1 MVYDN
6 CSSPDDRRARCEKY
20 RLSRFYR
27 VHLISKEMDRM
38 TNKKFKLAAM
48 SLALTACVAASPLSA
63 GAEAPEAAA
72 DVQPSAAADTATE
85 DKPSPETVAAEE
97 PAAEAAADPVE
108 ETPAQSTEEPPAQ
121 EPEAAPAGDAAVL
134 PALPGARPVV
144 VDMPAA
150 EAPADA
156 AGEPAEAAEDPKDA
170 ADSAEETAED
180 ADAAED
186 AETPEPPEIAIARP
200 DAAQPAVQPGIAA
213 PAIQPGGISVMLPG
227 ETRQVALNTQASN
240 EDGTV
245 MGDFETVVKNAKAGQ
260 EIILQEDYTGSLTI
274 FDWIRLNLNK
284 KTVTGTITVDL
295 SGKKADGSR
304 GTVEIVNGTITGGT
318 ESGVKITG
326 AEGSE
331 ILLKDL
337 TITGNRNDTSGYG
350 GGGVCA
356 DSGDLTIDHCR
367 ITDNTAANGSGGGV
381 SMGGKH
387 GGTVENASLTIKDSV
402 ISGNTSTAQ
411 GGGVYAAVTDGS
423 VSITGST
430 LSGNSAT
437 AQGGGIS
444 VSASGSTDVTLSG
457 NTILENTAGQDG
469 GGIYLSRPE
478 QSETAPDTTICGNT
492 IQKNSGKNGGGI
504 KLDNTSATLENN
516 TILENTA
523 QNAGG
528 GLRAD
533 TRSAAVT
540 CTLRNNTIAN
550 NTAVT
555 GGGISSGSSSL
566 IYKNEYTG
574 YTCTIV
580 MESGSVTG
588 NTARTTLGTYGGG
601 GVHLT
606 GNGSRFV
613 MKGGTIAGNNA
624 NCGGGIYSEN
634 YEGISILGGAIQGNR
649 AAKHGGGIYIRNS
662 MPNRTIAGS
671 VTNTVEQEVL
681 DIGSTVVISGNTA
694 GQLGGGI
701 YADNG
706 VTVRL
711 AGYLLNNHAGTAGAD
726 LYLTAGSTEDKNR
739 NVLVLRRVSK
749 DDDWTLV
756 DCGHTID
763 GWYIDGDEDGNN
775 RWNADATVDA
785 DGNEIP
791 KFIMNLDTLLDG
803 SDYTILQDENG
814 DYVITVGGKALALK
828 AAHAVIPPEPTP
840 DPEPTPGPNPTPD
853 PEPTPITPETPESP
867 EVPEAPGETPVTPIS
882 TPTQTVAPSGTHLPQ
897 TGTSLFAALAMALS
911 GIALTAAGA
920 WASLTGRRCR
930 H

>member
-1 MVYDN
+1 
-6 CSSPDDRRARCEKY
+6 
-20 RLSRFYR
+20 
-27 VHLISKEMDRM
+27 
-38 TNKKFKLAAM
+38 M

-97 PAAEAAADPVE
+97 PAAEAAVDPVE

-121 EPEAAPAGDAAVL
+121 ETEAAPAGDAAVL

-350 GGGVCA
+350 GGGV
-356 DSGDLTIDHCR
+356 
-367 ITDNTAANGSGGGV
+367 
-381 SMGGKH
+381 
-387 GGTVENASLTIKDSV
+387 
-402 ISGNTSTAQ
+402 
-411 GGGVYAAVTDGS
+411 
-423 VSITGST
+423 
-430 LSGNSAT
+430 
-437 AQGGGIS
+437 
-444 VSASGSTDVTLSG
+444 
-457 NTILENTAGQDG
+457 
-469 GGIYLSRPE
+469 
-478 QSETAPDTTICGNT
+478 
-492 IQKNSGKNGGGI
+492 
-504 KLDNTSATLENN
+504 
-516 TILENTA
+516 
-523 QNAGG
+523 
-528 GLRAD
+528 
-533 TRSAAVT
+533 
-540 CTLRNNTIAN
+540 
-550 NTAVT
+550 
-555 GGGISSGSSSL
+555 
-566 IYKNEYTG
+566 
-574 YTCTIV
+574 
-580 MESGSVTG
+580 
-588 NTARTTLGTYGGG
+588 
-601 GVHLT
+601 HLT

-726 LYLTAGSTEDKNR
+726 LYLTAGSAEDKNR
-739 NVLVLRRVSK
+739 NVLILRRVSK

-867 EVPEAPGETPVTPIS
+867 EVPVAPGETPVTPIS

-920 WASLTGRRCR
+920 WASLTGKYAR

>member
-1 MVYDN
+1 MVCNN

-85 DKPSPETVAAEE
+85 DKPSPETVAVEE

-121 EPEAAPAGDAAVL
+121 ETEAAPAGDAAVL

-304 GTVEIVNGTITGGT
+304 GTVEIVNGTITG
-318 ESGVKITG
+318 
-326 AEGSE
+326 
-331 ILLKDL
+331 
-337 TITGNRNDTSGYG
+337 NRNDTSGYG

-402 ISGNTSTAQ
+402 ISGNASTAQ

-444 VSASGSTDVTLSG
+444 VSTSGSTDVTLSG

-492 IQKNSGKNGGGI
+492 IQKNSGKN
-504 KLDNTSATLENN
+504 
-516 TILENTA
+516 
-523 QNAGG
+523 
-528 GLRAD
+528 
-533 TRSAAVT
+533 
-540 CTLRNNTIAN
+540 
-550 NTAVT
+550 
-555 GGGISSGSSSL
+555 
-566 IYKNEYTG
+566 
-574 YTCTIV
+574 
-580 MESGSVTG
+580 
-588 NTARTTLGTYGGG
+588 
-601 GVHLT
+601 
-606 GNGSRFV
+606 
-613 MKGGTIAGNNA
+613 
-624 NCGGGIYSEN
+624 
-634 YEGISILGGAIQGNR
+634 
-649 AAKHGGGIYIRNS
+649 
-662 MPNRTIAGS
+662 
-671 VTNTVEQEVL
+671 
-681 DIGSTVVISGNTA
+681 
-694 GQLGGGI
+694 GGGI

-867 EVPEAPGETPVTPIS
+867 EVPEVPGETPVTPIS

>member
-1 MVYDN
+1 
-6 CSSPDDRRARCEKY
+6 
-20 RLSRFYR
+20 
-27 VHLISKEMDRM
+27 M

-121 EPEAAPAGDAAVL
+121 ETEAAPAGDAAVL

-350 GGGVCA
+350 GGGV
-356 DSGDLTIDHCR
+356 
-367 ITDNTAANGSGGGV
+367 
-381 SMGGKH
+381 
-387 GGTVENASLTIKDSV
+387 
-402 ISGNTSTAQ
+402 
-411 GGGVYAAVTDGS
+411 
-423 VSITGST
+423 
-430 LSGNSAT
+430 
-437 AQGGGIS
+437 
-444 VSASGSTDVTLSG
+444 
-457 NTILENTAGQDG
+457 
-469 GGIYLSRPE
+469 
-478 QSETAPDTTICGNT
+478 
-492 IQKNSGKNGGGI
+492 
-504 KLDNTSATLENN
+504 
-516 TILENTA
+516 
-523 QNAGG
+523 
-528 GLRAD
+528 
-533 TRSAAVT
+533 
-540 CTLRNNTIAN
+540 
-550 NTAVT
+550 
-555 GGGISSGSSSL
+555 
-566 IYKNEYTG
+566 
-574 YTCTIV
+574 
-580 MESGSVTG
+580 
-588 NTARTTLGTYGGG
+588 
-601 GVHLT
+601 HLT

-649 AAKHGGGIYIRNS
+649 AAKHGGGIYIHNS

-726 LYLTAGSTEDKNR
+726 LYLTAGSSEDKNR
-739 NVLVLRRVSK
+739 NVLILRRVSK

-814 DYVITVGGKALALK
+814 DYVITVSGKALALK

-840 DPEPTPGPNPTPD
+840 DPEPTPGPNSTPD

-867 EVPEAPGETPVTPIS
+867 EVPVAPGETPVTPIS

-920 WASLTGRRCR
+920 WASLTGKYAR

>member
-1 MVYDN
+1 
-6 CSSPDDRRARCEKY
+6 
-20 RLSRFYR
+20 
-27 VHLISKEMDRM
+27 M

-304 GTVEIVNGTITGGT
+304 GTVEIVNGTIAGGT

-492 IQKNSGKNGGGI
+492 IQKNSGKN
-504 KLDNTSATLENN
+504 
-516 TILENTA
+516 
-523 QNAGG
+523 
-528 GLRAD
+528 
-533 TRSAAVT
+533 
-540 CTLRNNTIAN
+540 
-550 NTAVT
+550 
-555 GGGISSGSSSL
+555 
-566 IYKNEYTG
+566 
-574 YTCTIV
+574 
-580 MESGSVTG
+580 
-588 NTARTTLGTYGGG
+588 
-601 GVHLT
+601 
-606 GNGSRFV
+606 
-613 MKGGTIAGNNA
+613 
-624 NCGGGIYSEN
+624 
-634 YEGISILGGAIQGNR
+634 
-649 AAKHGGGIYIRNS
+649 
-662 MPNRTIAGS
+662 
-671 VTNTVEQEVL
+671 
-681 DIGSTVVISGNTA
+681 
-694 GQLGGGI
+694 GGGI

>member
-304 GTVEIVNGTITGGT
+304 GAVEIVNG
-318 ESGVKITG
+318 
-326 AEGSE
+326 
-331 ILLKDL
+331 

-411 GGGVYAAVTDGS
+411 GGGVYAAVTTARS
-423 VSITGST
+423 PSPAAPFR
-430 LSGNSAT
+430 AT
-437 AQGGGIS
+437 PFWRIRP
-444 VSASGSTDVTLSG
+444 DR
-457 NTILENTAGQDG
+457 TAAAF
-469 GGIYLSRPE
+469 IFPALNRARP
-478 QSETAPDTTICGNT
+478 PRIPP
-492 IQKNSGKNGGGI
+492 
-504 KLDNTSATLENN
+504 
-516 TILENTA
+516 
-523 QNAGG
+523 
-528 GLRAD
+528 
-533 TRSAAVT
+533 SAA
-540 CTLRNNTIAN
+540 IP
-550 NTAVT
+550 
-555 GGGISSGSSSL
+555 
-566 IYKNEYTG
+566 
-574 YTCTIV
+574 
-580 MESGSVTG
+580 
-588 NTARTTLGTYGGG
+588 
-601 GVHLT
+601 
-606 GNGSRFV
+606 SR
-613 MKGGTIAGNNA
+613 KT
-624 NCGGGIYSEN
+624 
-634 YEGISILGGAIQGNR
+634 
-649 AAKHGGGIYIRNS
+649 AAKMAAAS
-662 MPNRTIAGS
+662 SWTTPAPPWKTTPS
-671 VTNTVEQEVL
+671 
-681 DIGSTVVISGNTA
+681 
-694 GQLGGGI
+694 
-701 YADNG
+701 
-706 VTVRL
+706 
-711 AGYLLNNHAGTAGAD
+711 
-726 LYLTAGSTEDKNR
+726 
-739 NVLVLRRVSK
+739 SK
-749 DDDWTLV
+749 TPP
-756 DCGHTID
+756 
-763 GWYIDGDEDGNN
+763 
-775 RWNADATVDA
+775 R
-785 DGNEIP
+785 
-791 KFIMNLDTLLDG
+791 M
-803 SDYTILQDENG
+803 Q
-814 DYVITVGGKALALK
+814 
-828 AAHAVIPPEPTP
+828 AAAFVQTP
-840 DPEPTPGPNPTPD
+840 
-853 PEPTPITPETPESP
+853 
-867 EVPEAPGETPVTPIS
+867 
-882 TPTQTVAPSGTHLPQ
+882 
-897 TGTSLFAALAMALS
+897 AALLSPARCGTTPSPTTRLSPAAASALVP
-911 GIALTAAGA
+911 AA
-920 WASLTGRRCR
+920 
-930 H
+930 

>member
-1 MVYDN
+1 MVCNN

-260 EIILQEDYTGSLTI
+260 EIVLQEDYTGSLTT

-304 GTVEIVNGTITGGT
+304 GAVEIVNGTITGGT

-469 GGIYLSRPE
+469 
-478 QSETAPDTTICGNT
+478 
-492 IQKNSGKNGGGI
+492 
-504 KLDNTSATLENN
+504 
-516 TILENTA
+516 
-523 QNAGG
+523 
-528 GLRAD
+528 
-533 TRSAAVT
+533 
-540 CTLRNNTIAN
+540 
-550 NTAVT
+550 
-555 GGGISSGSSSL
+555 
-566 IYKNEYTG
+566 
-574 YTCTIV
+574 
-580 MESGSVTG
+580 
-588 NTARTTLGTYGGG
+588 
-601 GVHLT
+601 
-606 GNGSRFV
+606 NGSRFV

-634 YEGISILGGAIQGNR
+634 YEGISILGGTIQGNR

>member
-1 MVYDN
+1 MVCNN

-121 EPEAAPAGDAAVL
+121 EPEAAPAEDAAVL

-387 GGTVENASLTIKDSV
+387 GG
-402 ISGNTSTAQ
+402 
-411 GGGVYAAVTDGS
+411 
-423 VSITGST
+423 
-430 LSGNSAT
+430 
-437 AQGGGIS
+437 
-444 VSASGSTDVTLSG
+444 
-457 NTILENTAGQDG
+457 
-469 GGIYLSRPE
+469 
-478 QSETAPDTTICGNT
+478 
-492 IQKNSGKNGGGI
+492 
-504 KLDNTSATLENN
+504 
-516 TILENTA
+516 
-523 QNAGG
+523 
-528 GLRAD
+528 
-533 TRSAAVT
+533 
-540 CTLRNNTIAN
+540 
-550 NTAVT
+550 
-555 GGGISSGSSSL
+555 
-566 IYKNEYTG
+566 
-574 YTCTIV
+574 
-580 MESGSVTG
+580 
-588 NTARTTLGTYGGG
+588 
-601 GVHLT
+601 
-606 GNGSRFV
+606 
-613 MKGGTIAGNNA
+613 
-624 NCGGGIYSEN
+624 
-634 YEGISILGGAIQGNR
+634 
-649 AAKHGGGIYIRNS
+649 GIYIRNS

-739 NVLVLRRVSK
+739 NVLILRRVSK

-920 WASLTGRRCR
+920 WASLTGKYAR

>member
-1 MVYDN
+1 
-6 CSSPDDRRARCEKY
+6 
-20 RLSRFYR
+20 
-27 VHLISKEMDRM
+27 
-38 TNKKFKLAAM
+38 M

-170 ADSAEETAED
+170 ADSAEEPAED

-469 GGIYLSRPE
+469 GGIY
-478 QSETAPDTTICGNT
+478 
-492 IQKNSGKNGGGI
+492 
-504 KLDNTSATLENN
+504 
-516 TILENTA
+516 
-523 QNAGG
+523 
-528 GLRAD
+528 
-533 TRSAAVT
+533 
-540 CTLRNNTIAN
+540 
-550 NTAVT
+550 
-555 GGGISSGSSSL
+555 
-566 IYKNEYTG
+566 
-574 YTCTIV
+574 
-580 MESGSVTG
+580 
-588 NTARTTLGTYGGG
+588 
-601 GVHLT
+601 
-606 GNGSRFV
+606 
-613 MKGGTIAGNNA
+613 
-624 NCGGGIYSEN
+624 
-634 YEGISILGGAIQGNR
+634 
-649 AAKHGGGIYIRNS
+649 IRNS

-726 LYLTAGSTEDKNR
+726 LYLTAGSAEDKNR
-739 NVLVLRRVSK
+739 NVLILRRVSK

-840 DPEPTPGPNPTPD
+840 DPEPTPGPNSTPD
-853 PEPTPITPETPESP
+853 PEPTPITPKTPESP
-867 EVPEAPGETPVTPIS
+867 EVPVAPGETPVTPIS

-920 WASLTGRRCR
+920 WASLTGKYAR

>member
-1 MVYDN
+1 M
-6 CSSPDDRRARCEKY
+6 
-20 RLSRFYR
+20 
-27 VHLISKEMDRM
+27 
-38 TNKKFKLAAM
+38 
-48 SLALTACVAASPLSA
+48 
-63 GAEAPEAAA
+63 
-72 DVQPSAAADTATE
+72 
-85 DKPSPETVAAEE
+85 
-97 PAAEAAADPVE
+97 E

-156 AGEPAEAAEDPKDA
+156 AGEPAKAAEDPKDA

-337 TITGNRNDTSGYG
+337 AITGNRNDTSGYG

-504 KLDNTSATLENN
+504 
-516 TILENTA
+516 
-523 QNAGG
+523 
-528 GLRAD
+528 
-533 TRSAAVT
+533 
-540 CTLRNNTIAN
+540 
-550 NTAVT
+550 
-555 GGGISSGSSSL
+555 
-566 IYKNEYTG
+566 
-574 YTCTIV
+574 
-580 MESGSVTG
+580 
-588 NTARTTLGTYGGG
+588 
-601 GVHLT
+601 
-606 GNGSRFV
+606 
-613 MKGGTIAGNNA
+613 
-624 NCGGGIYSEN
+624 
-634 YEGISILGGAIQGNR
+634 
-649 AAKHGGGIYIRNS
+649 YIRNS

-726 LYLTAGSTEDKNR
+726 LYLTAGSAEDKNR
-739 NVLVLRRVSK
+739 NVLILRRVSK

-867 EVPEAPGETPVTPIS
+867 EVPEAPGETPVTSIS

>member
-1 MVYDN
+1 
-6 CSSPDDRRARCEKY
+6 
-20 RLSRFYR
+20 
-27 VHLISKEMDRM
+27 
-38 TNKKFKLAAM
+38 M

-121 EPEAAPAGDAAVL
+121 ETEAAPAGDAAVL

-350 GGGVCA
+350 GGGV
-356 DSGDLTIDHCR
+356 
-367 ITDNTAANGSGGGV
+367 
-381 SMGGKH
+381 
-387 GGTVENASLTIKDSV
+387 
-402 ISGNTSTAQ
+402 
-411 GGGVYAAVTDGS
+411 
-423 VSITGST
+423 
-430 LSGNSAT
+430 
-437 AQGGGIS
+437 
-444 VSASGSTDVTLSG
+444 
-457 NTILENTAGQDG
+457 
-469 GGIYLSRPE
+469 
-478 QSETAPDTTICGNT
+478 
-492 IQKNSGKNGGGI
+492 
-504 KLDNTSATLENN
+504 
-516 TILENTA
+516 
-523 QNAGG
+523 
-528 GLRAD
+528 
-533 TRSAAVT
+533 
-540 CTLRNNTIAN
+540 
-550 NTAVT
+550 
-555 GGGISSGSSSL
+555 
-566 IYKNEYTG
+566 
-574 YTCTIV
+574 
-580 MESGSVTG
+580 
-588 NTARTTLGTYGGG
+588 
-601 GVHLT
+601 HLT

-726 LYLTAGSTEDKNR
+726 LYLTAGSAEDKNR
-739 NVLVLRRVSK
+739 NVLILRRVSK

-867 EVPEAPGETPVTPIS
+867 EVPVAPGETPVTPIS

-920 WASLTGRRCR
+920 WASLTGKYAR

>member
-1 MVYDN
+1 M
-6 CSSPDDRRARCEKY
+6 
-20 RLSRFYR
+20 
-27 VHLISKEMDRM
+27 HLISKEMDRM

-227 ETRQVALNTQASN
+227 ETRQVALNAQASN

-504 KLDNTSATLENN
+504 
-516 TILENTA
+516 
-523 QNAGG
+523 
-528 GLRAD
+528 
-533 TRSAAVT
+533 
-540 CTLRNNTIAN
+540 
-550 NTAVT
+550 
-555 GGGISSGSSSL
+555 
-566 IYKNEYTG
+566 
-574 YTCTIV
+574 
-580 MESGSVTG
+580 
-588 NTARTTLGTYGGG
+588 
-601 GVHLT
+601 
-606 GNGSRFV
+606 
-613 MKGGTIAGNNA
+613 
-624 NCGGGIYSEN
+624 
-634 YEGISILGGAIQGNR
+634 
-649 AAKHGGGIYIRNS
+649 
-662 MPNRTIAGS
+662 
-671 VTNTVEQEVL
+671 
-681 DIGSTVVISGNTA
+681 
-694 GQLGGGI
+694 

-726 LYLTAGSTEDKNR
+726 LYLTAGSAEDKNR
-739 NVLVLRRVSK
+739 NVLILRRVSK

>member
-1 MVYDN
+1 
-6 CSSPDDRRARCEKY
+6 
-20 RLSRFYR
+20 
-27 VHLISKEMDRM
+27 M

-121 EPEAAPAGDAAVL
+121 ETEAAPAGDAAVL

-156 AGEPAEAAEDPKDA
+156 AGEPAEAAEDSKDA

-186 AETPEPPEIAIARP
+186 AETPEPPEIAIARL

-304 GTVEIVNGTITGGT
+304 GAVEIVNGTITGGT

-337 TITGNRNDTSGYG
+337 TITGNRNDTSGY
-350 GGGVCA
+350 
-356 DSGDLTIDHCR
+356 
-367 ITDNTAANGSGGGV
+367 GGGV

-437 AQGGGIS
+437 AQDGGIS

-504 KLDNTSATLENN
+504 
-516 TILENTA
+516 
-523 QNAGG
+523 
-528 GLRAD
+528 
-533 TRSAAVT
+533 
-540 CTLRNNTIAN
+540 
-550 NTAVT
+550 
-555 GGGISSGSSSL
+555 
-566 IYKNEYTG
+566 
-574 YTCTIV
+574 
-580 MESGSVTG
+580 
-588 NTARTTLGTYGGG
+588 
-601 GVHLT
+601 
-606 GNGSRFV
+606 
-613 MKGGTIAGNNA
+613 
-624 NCGGGIYSEN
+624 
-634 YEGISILGGAIQGNR
+634 
-649 AAKHGGGIYIRNS
+649 
-662 MPNRTIAGS
+662 
-671 VTNTVEQEVL
+671 
-681 DIGSTVVISGNTA
+681 
-694 GQLGGGI
+694 

-726 LYLTAGSTEDKNR
+726 LYLTAGSAEDKNR
-739 NVLVLRRVSK
+739 NVLILRRVSK

-920 WASLTGRRCR
+920 WASLTGKYAR

>member
-1 MVYDN
+1 MVCNN

-444 VSASGSTDVTLSG
+444 VSTSGSTDVTLSG

-492 IQKNSGKNGGGI
+492 IQKNSGKN
-504 KLDNTSATLENN
+504 
-516 TILENTA
+516 
-523 QNAGG
+523 
-528 GLRAD
+528 
-533 TRSAAVT
+533 
-540 CTLRNNTIAN
+540 
-550 NTAVT
+550 
-555 GGGISSGSSSL
+555 
-566 IYKNEYTG
+566 
-574 YTCTIV
+574 
-580 MESGSVTG
+580 
-588 NTARTTLGTYGGG
+588 
-601 GVHLT
+601 
-606 GNGSRFV
+606 
-613 MKGGTIAGNNA
+613 
-624 NCGGGIYSEN
+624 
-634 YEGISILGGAIQGNR
+634 
-649 AAKHGGGIYIRNS
+649 GGGIYIRNS

-711 AGYLLNNHAGTAGAD
+711 AGYLLNNHASTAGAD

>member
-1 MVYDN
+1 
-6 CSSPDDRRARCEKY
+6 
-20 RLSRFYR
+20 
-27 VHLISKEMDRM
+27 M

-85 DKPSPETVAAEE
+85 DKPSPETVAVEE

-121 EPEAAPAGDAAVL
+121 ETEAAPAGDAAVL

-260 EIILQEDYTGSLTI
+260 EIVLQEDYTGSLTT

-304 GTVEIVNGTITGGT
+304 GAVEIVNG
-318 ESGVKITG
+318 
-326 AEGSE
+326 
-331 ILLKDL
+331 

-387 GGTVENASLTIKDSV
+387 S
-402 ISGNTSTAQ
+402 
-411 GGGVYAAVTDGS
+411 
-423 VSITGST
+423 
-430 LSGNSAT
+430 
-437 AQGGGIS
+437 
-444 VSASGSTDVTLSG
+444 
-457 NTILENTAGQDG
+457 
-469 GGIYLSRPE
+469 
-478 QSETAPDTTICGNT
+478 
-492 IQKNSGKNGGGI
+492 
-504 KLDNTSATLENN
+504 
-516 TILENTA
+516 
-523 QNAGG
+523 
-528 GLRAD
+528 
-533 TRSAAVT
+533 
-540 CTLRNNTIAN
+540 
-550 NTAVT
+550 
-555 GGGISSGSSSL
+555 
-566 IYKNEYTG
+566 
-574 YTCTIV
+574 
-580 MESGSVTG
+580 
-588 NTARTTLGTYGGG
+588 
-601 GVHLT
+601 
-606 GNGSRFV
+606 
-613 MKGGTIAGNNA
+613 
-624 NCGGGIYSEN
+624 
-634 YEGISILGGAIQGNR
+634 
-649 AAKHGGGIYIRNS
+649 GGIYIRNS

>member
-1 MVYDN
+1 M
-6 CSSPDDRRARCEKY
+6 
-20 RLSRFYR
+20 
-27 VHLISKEMDRM
+27 
-38 TNKKFKLAAM
+38 
-48 SLALTACVAASPLSA
+48 
-63 GAEAPEAAA
+63 
-72 DVQPSAAADTATE
+72 
-85 DKPSPETVAAEE
+85 
-97 PAAEAAADPVE
+97 
-108 ETPAQSTEEPPAQ
+108 
-121 EPEAAPAGDAAVL
+121 

-170 ADSAEETAED
+170 ADSAEEAAED

-295 SGKKADGSR
+295 SGKKADGSH

-381 SMGGKH
+381 
-387 GGTVENASLTIKDSV
+387 
-402 ISGNTSTAQ
+402 
-411 GGGVYAAVTDGS
+411 
-423 VSITGST
+423 
-430 LSGNSAT
+430 
-437 AQGGGIS
+437 
-444 VSASGSTDVTLSG
+444 
-457 NTILENTAGQDG
+457 
-469 GGIYLSRPE
+469 
-478 QSETAPDTTICGNT
+478 
-492 IQKNSGKNGGGI
+492 
-504 KLDNTSATLENN
+504 
-516 TILENTA
+516 
-523 QNAGG
+523 
-528 GLRAD
+528 
-533 TRSAAVT
+533 
-540 CTLRNNTIAN
+540 
-550 NTAVT
+550 
-555 GGGISSGSSSL
+555 
-566 IYKNEYTG
+566 
-574 YTCTIV
+574 
-580 MESGSVTG
+580 
-588 NTARTTLGTYGGG
+588 
-601 GVHLT
+601 
-606 GNGSRFV
+606 
-613 MKGGTIAGNNA
+613 
-624 NCGGGIYSEN
+624 
-634 YEGISILGGAIQGNR
+634 
-649 AAKHGGGIYIRNS
+649 YIRNS

-711 AGYLLNNHAGTAGAD
+711 AGYLLNNNAGTAGAD
-726 LYLTAGSTEDKNR
+726 LYLTAGSAEDKNR
-739 NVLVLRRVSK
+739 NVLILRRVSK

-803 SDYTILQDENG
+803 SDYTVLQDENG

-840 DPEPTPGPNPTPD
+840 DPEPTPGPNSTPD

-867 EVPEAPGETPVTPIS
+867 EVPVAPGETPVTPIS

>member
-1 MVYDN
+1 MVCNN

-63 GAEAPEAAA
+63 G
-72 DVQPSAAADTATE
+72 
-85 DKPSPETVAAEE
+85 
-97 PAAEAAADPVE
+97 
-108 ETPAQSTEEPPAQ
+108 
-121 EPEAAPAGDAAVL
+121 
-134 PALPGARPVV
+134 
-144 VDMPAA
+144 A

-213 PAIQPGGISVMLPG
+213 PAIQPGSISMMLPG

-260 EIILQEDYTGSLTI
+260 EIVLQEDYTGSLTI

-304 GTVEIVNGTITGGT
+304 GAVEIVNGTITGGT

-381 SMGGKH
+381 SMGSKH

-457 NTILENTAGQDG
+457 NTILENTAGQD
-469 GGIYLSRPE
+469 
-478 QSETAPDTTICGNT
+478 
-492 IQKNSGKNGGGI
+492 
-504 KLDNTSATLENN
+504 
-516 TILENTA
+516 
-523 QNAGG
+523 
-528 GLRAD
+528 
-533 TRSAAVT
+533 
-540 CTLRNNTIAN
+540 
-550 NTAVT
+550 
-555 GGGISSGSSSL
+555 
-566 IYKNEYTG
+566 
-574 YTCTIV
+574 
-580 MESGSVTG
+580 
-588 NTARTTLGTYGGG
+588 
-601 GVHLT
+601 
-606 GNGSRFV
+606 
-613 MKGGTIAGNNA
+613 
-624 NCGGGIYSEN
+624 GGGIYSEN

-726 LYLTAGSTEDKNR
+726 LYLTAGSAEDKNR
-739 NVLVLRRVSK
+739 NVLILRRVSK

-814 DYVITVGGKALALK
+814 DYVITVSGKALALK

-853 PEPTPITPETPESP
+853 PEPTPITPKTPESP
-867 EVPEAPGETPVTPIS
+867 EVPVAPGETPVTPIS

-920 WASLTGRRCR
+920 WASLTGKYAR

>member
-1 MVYDN
+1 MVCNN

-227 ETRQVALNTQASN
+227 ETRQVALSTQASN

-504 KLDNTSATLENN
+504 
-516 TILENTA
+516 
-523 QNAGG
+523 
-528 GLRAD
+528 
-533 TRSAAVT
+533 
-540 CTLRNNTIAN
+540 
-550 NTAVT
+550 
-555 GGGISSGSSSL
+555 
-566 IYKNEYTG
+566 
-574 YTCTIV
+574 
-580 MESGSVTG
+580 
-588 NTARTTLGTYGGG
+588 
-601 GVHLT
+601 
-606 GNGSRFV
+606 
-613 MKGGTIAGNNA
+613 
-624 NCGGGIYSEN
+624 
-634 YEGISILGGAIQGNR
+634 
-649 AAKHGGGIYIRNS
+649 YIRNS

-726 LYLTAGSTEDKNR
+726 LYLTAGSAEDKNR
-739 NVLVLRRVSK
+739 NVLILRRVSK

-867 EVPEAPGETPVTPIS
+867 EVPEAPGETPVTSIS

>member
-1 MVYDN
+1 
-6 CSSPDDRRARCEKY
+6 
-20 RLSRFYR
+20 
-27 VHLISKEMDRM
+27 M

-85 DKPSPETVAAEE
+85 DKPSPETVAVEE

-121 EPEAAPAGDAAVL
+121 ETEAAPAGDAAVL

-304 GTVEIVNGTITGGT
+304 GTVEIVNGTITG
-318 ESGVKITG
+318 
-326 AEGSE
+326 
-331 ILLKDL
+331 
-337 TITGNRNDTSGYG
+337 NRNDTSGYG

-402 ISGNTSTAQ
+402 ISGNASTAQ

-444 VSASGSTDVTLSG
+444 VSTSGSTDVTLSG

-492 IQKNSGKNGGGI
+492 IQKNSGKN
-504 KLDNTSATLENN
+504 
-516 TILENTA
+516 
-523 QNAGG
+523 
-528 GLRAD
+528 
-533 TRSAAVT
+533 
-540 CTLRNNTIAN
+540 
-550 NTAVT
+550 
-555 GGGISSGSSSL
+555 
-566 IYKNEYTG
+566 
-574 YTCTIV
+574 
-580 MESGSVTG
+580 
-588 NTARTTLGTYGGG
+588 
-601 GVHLT
+601 
-606 GNGSRFV
+606 
-613 MKGGTIAGNNA
+613 
-624 NCGGGIYSEN
+624 
-634 YEGISILGGAIQGNR
+634 
-649 AAKHGGGIYIRNS
+649 
-662 MPNRTIAGS
+662 
-671 VTNTVEQEVL
+671 
-681 DIGSTVVISGNTA
+681 
-694 GQLGGGI
+694 GGGI

-867 EVPEAPGETPVTPIS
+867 EVPEAPDETPVTPIS

-920 WASLTGRRCR
+920 WASLTGKYAR

>member
-1 MVYDN
+1 
-6 CSSPDDRRARCEKY
+6 
-20 RLSRFYR
+20 
-27 VHLISKEMDRM
+27 M

-121 EPEAAPAGDAAVL
+121 EPEAAPAGDAAIL

-227 ETRQVALNTQASN
+227 ETRQVALNAQASN

-387 GGTVENASLTIKDSV
+387 GG
-402 ISGNTSTAQ
+402 
-411 GGGVYAAVTDGS
+411 
-423 VSITGST
+423 
-430 LSGNSAT
+430 
-437 AQGGGIS
+437 
-444 VSASGSTDVTLSG
+444 
-457 NTILENTAGQDG
+457 
-469 GGIYLSRPE
+469 
-478 QSETAPDTTICGNT
+478 
-492 IQKNSGKNGGGI
+492 
-504 KLDNTSATLENN
+504 
-516 TILENTA
+516 
-523 QNAGG
+523 
-528 GLRAD
+528 
-533 TRSAAVT
+533 
-540 CTLRNNTIAN
+540 
-550 NTAVT
+550 
-555 GGGISSGSSSL
+555 
-566 IYKNEYTG
+566 
-574 YTCTIV
+574 
-580 MESGSVTG
+580 
-588 NTARTTLGTYGGG
+588 
-601 GVHLT
+601 
-606 GNGSRFV
+606 
-613 MKGGTIAGNNA
+613 
-624 NCGGGIYSEN
+624 
-634 YEGISILGGAIQGNR
+634 
-649 AAKHGGGIYIRNS
+649 GIYIRNS

-726 LYLTAGSTEDKNR
+726 LYLTAGSAEDKNR
-739 NVLVLRRVSK
+739 NVLILRRVSK

>member
-1 MVYDN
+1 MVCNN

-20 RLSRFYR
+20 RLSHFYR

-304 GTVEIVNGTITGGT
+304 GAVEIVNGTITGGT

-350 GGGVCA
+350 GG
-356 DSGDLTIDHCR
+356 
-367 ITDNTAANGSGGGV
+367 V

-387 GGTVENASLTIKDSV
+387 GETVENASLTIKDSV

-411 GGGVYAAVTDGS
+411 G
-423 VSITGST
+423 
-430 LSGNSAT
+430 
-437 AQGGGIS
+437 
-444 VSASGSTDVTLSG
+444 
-457 NTILENTAGQDG
+457 G

-492 IQKNSGKNGGGI
+492 IQKNSGKN
-504 KLDNTSATLENN
+504 
-516 TILENTA
+516 
-523 QNAGG
+523 
-528 GLRAD
+528 
-533 TRSAAVT
+533 
-540 CTLRNNTIAN
+540 
-550 NTAVT
+550 
-555 GGGISSGSSSL
+555 
-566 IYKNEYTG
+566 
-574 YTCTIV
+574 
-580 MESGSVTG
+580 
-588 NTARTTLGTYGGG
+588 
-601 GVHLT
+601 
-606 GNGSRFV
+606 
-613 MKGGTIAGNNA
+613 
-624 NCGGGIYSEN
+624 
-634 YEGISILGGAIQGNR
+634 
-649 AAKHGGGIYIRNS
+649 
-662 MPNRTIAGS
+662 
-671 VTNTVEQEVL
+671 
-681 DIGSTVVISGNTA
+681 
-694 GQLGGGI
+694 GGGI

-920 WASLTGRRCR
+920 WARACPEPFHQR
-930 H
+930 HKNPSELRSRGICCF

>member
-1 MVYDN
+1 
-6 CSSPDDRRARCEKY
+6 
-20 RLSRFYR
+20 
-27 VHLISKEMDRM
+27 
-38 TNKKFKLAAM
+38 M

-63 GAEAPEAAA
+63 G
-72 DVQPSAAADTATE
+72 
-85 DKPSPETVAAEE
+85 
-97 PAAEAAADPVE
+97 
-108 ETPAQSTEEPPAQ
+108 
-121 EPEAAPAGDAAVL
+121 
-134 PALPGARPVV
+134 
-144 VDMPAA
+144 A

-444 VSASGSTDVTLSG
+444 VSTSGSTDVTLSG
-457 NTILENTAGQDG
+457 NTILENTAGQ
-469 GGIYLSRPE
+469 
-478 QSETAPDTTICGNT
+478 
-492 IQKNSGKNGGGI
+492 
-504 KLDNTSATLENN
+504 
-516 TILENTA
+516 
-523 QNAGG
+523 
-528 GLRAD
+528 
-533 TRSAAVT
+533 
-540 CTLRNNTIAN
+540 
-550 NTAVT
+550 
-555 GGGISSGSSSL
+555 
-566 IYKNEYTG
+566 
-574 YTCTIV
+574 
-580 MESGSVTG
+580 
-588 NTARTTLGTYGGG
+588 
-601 GVHLT
+601 
-606 GNGSRFV
+606 
-613 MKGGTIAGNNA
+613 
-624 NCGGGIYSEN
+624 
-634 YEGISILGGAIQGNR
+634 
-649 AAKHGGGIYIRNS
+649 HGGGIYIRNS

-726 LYLTAGSTEDKNR
+726 LYLTAGSAEDKNR
-739 NVLVLRRVSK
+739 NVLILRRVSK

-840 DPEPTPGPNPTPD
+840 DPEPTPGPNSTPD
-853 PEPTPITPETPESP
+853 PEPDPHHPENTREPGSARGPRRDPCDSHQHAHADRCPQRHASAPDRHQPVRCPGHGPERHRP
-867 EVPEAPGETPVTPIS
+867 
-882 TPTQTVAPSGTHLPQ
+882 HR
-897 TGTSLFAALAMALS
+897 
-911 GIALTAAGA
+911 
-920 WASLTGRRCR
+920 RRCLGQPDR
-930 H
+930 QIRPALKRTET

>member
-1 MVYDN
+1 
-6 CSSPDDRRARCEKY
+6 
-20 RLSRFYR
+20 
-27 VHLISKEMDRM
+27 
-38 TNKKFKLAAM
+38 M

-121 EPEAAPAGDAAVL
+121 ETEAAPAGDAAVL

-350 GGGVCA
+350 GGGV
-356 DSGDLTIDHCR
+356 
-367 ITDNTAANGSGGGV
+367 
-381 SMGGKH
+381 
-387 GGTVENASLTIKDSV
+387 
-402 ISGNTSTAQ
+402 
-411 GGGVYAAVTDGS
+411 
-423 VSITGST
+423 
-430 LSGNSAT
+430 
-437 AQGGGIS
+437 
-444 VSASGSTDVTLSG
+444 
-457 NTILENTAGQDG
+457 
-469 GGIYLSRPE
+469 
-478 QSETAPDTTICGNT
+478 
-492 IQKNSGKNGGGI
+492 
-504 KLDNTSATLENN
+504 
-516 TILENTA
+516 
-523 QNAGG
+523 
-528 GLRAD
+528 
-533 TRSAAVT
+533 
-540 CTLRNNTIAN
+540 
-550 NTAVT
+550 
-555 GGGISSGSSSL
+555 
-566 IYKNEYTG
+566 
-574 YTCTIV
+574 
-580 MESGSVTG
+580 
-588 NTARTTLGTYGGG
+588 
-601 GVHLT
+601 HLT

-649 AAKHGGGIYIRNS
+649 AAKHGGGIYIHNS

-726 LYLTAGSTEDKNR
+726 LYLTAGSSEDKNR
-739 NVLVLRRVSK
+739 NVLILRRVSK

-814 DYVITVGGKALALK
+814 DYVITVSGKALALK

-840 DPEPTPGPNPTPD
+840 DPEPTPGPNSTPD

-867 EVPEAPGETPVTPIS
+867 EVPVAPGETPVTPIS

-920 WASLTGRRCR
+920 WASLTGKYAR

>member
-1 MVYDN
+1 MVCNN

-260 EIILQEDYTGSLTI
+260 EIVLQEDYTGSLTT

-304 GTVEIVNGTITGGT
+304 GAVEIVNG
-318 ESGVKITG
+318 
-326 AEGSE
+326 
-331 ILLKDL
+331 
-337 TITGNRNDTSGYG
+337 TITGNRNDTSGY
-350 GGGVCA
+350 
-356 DSGDLTIDHCR
+356 
-367 ITDNTAANGSGGGV
+367 GGGV

-504 KLDNTSATLENN
+504 
-516 TILENTA
+516 
-523 QNAGG
+523 
-528 GLRAD
+528 
-533 TRSAAVT
+533 
-540 CTLRNNTIAN
+540 
-550 NTAVT
+550 
-555 GGGISSGSSSL
+555 
-566 IYKNEYTG
+566 
-574 YTCTIV
+574 
-580 MESGSVTG
+580 
-588 NTARTTLGTYGGG
+588 
-601 GVHLT
+601 
-606 GNGSRFV
+606 
-613 MKGGTIAGNNA
+613 
-624 NCGGGIYSEN
+624 
-634 YEGISILGGAIQGNR
+634 
-649 AAKHGGGIYIRNS
+649 YIRNS

-726 LYLTAGSTEDKNR
+726 LYLTAGSAEDKNR
-739 NVLVLRRVSK
+739 NVLILRRVSK

-853 PEPTPITPETPESP
+853 PEPTPITLETPESP

>member
-1 MVYDN
+1 
-6 CSSPDDRRARCEKY
+6 
-20 RLSRFYR
+20 
-27 VHLISKEMDRM
+27 M
-38 TNKKFKLAAM
+38 TTKKFKLAAM

-108 ETPAQSTEEPPAQ
+108 ETPAQSTEGPPAQ

-284 KTVTGTITVDL
+284 KTVTGTIPVDL

-304 GTVEIVNGTITGGT
+304 GAVEIVNGTITG
-318 ESGVKITG
+318 K
-326 AEGSE
+326 
-331 ILLKDL
+331 
-337 TITGNRNDTSGYG
+337 RNDTSGYG

-387 GGTVENASLTIKDSV
+387 GG
-402 ISGNTSTAQ
+402 
-411 GGGVYAAVTDGS
+411 
-423 VSITGST
+423 
-430 LSGNSAT
+430 
-437 AQGGGIS
+437 
-444 VSASGSTDVTLSG
+444 
-457 NTILENTAGQDG
+457 
-469 GGIYLSRPE
+469 
-478 QSETAPDTTICGNT
+478 
-492 IQKNSGKNGGGI
+492 
-504 KLDNTSATLENN
+504 
-516 TILENTA
+516 
-523 QNAGG
+523 
-528 GLRAD
+528 
-533 TRSAAVT
+533 
-540 CTLRNNTIAN
+540 
-550 NTAVT
+550 
-555 GGGISSGSSSL
+555 
-566 IYKNEYTG
+566 
-574 YTCTIV
+574 
-580 MESGSVTG
+580 
-588 NTARTTLGTYGGG
+588 
-601 GVHLT
+601 
-606 GNGSRFV
+606 
-613 MKGGTIAGNNA
+613 
-624 NCGGGIYSEN
+624 
-634 YEGISILGGAIQGNR
+634 
-649 AAKHGGGIYIRNS
+649 GIYIRNS

-671 VTNTVEQEVL
+671 VPNTVEQEVL

-739 NVLVLRRVSK
+739 NVLILRRVSK

-791 KFIMNLDTLLDG
+791 KFIMNLDALLDG

-867 EVPEAPGETPVTPIS
+867 EVPVAPGETPVTPIS

>member
-1 MVYDN
+1 MVCNN

-72 DVQPSAAADTATE
+72 DVHPSAAADTATE

-387 GGTVENASLTIKDSV
+387 GG
-402 ISGNTSTAQ
+402 
-411 GGGVYAAVTDGS
+411 
-423 VSITGST
+423 
-430 LSGNSAT
+430 
-437 AQGGGIS
+437 
-444 VSASGSTDVTLSG
+444 
-457 NTILENTAGQDG
+457 
-469 GGIYLSRPE
+469 
-478 QSETAPDTTICGNT
+478 
-492 IQKNSGKNGGGI
+492 
-504 KLDNTSATLENN
+504 
-516 TILENTA
+516 
-523 QNAGG
+523 
-528 GLRAD
+528 
-533 TRSAAVT
+533 
-540 CTLRNNTIAN
+540 
-550 NTAVT
+550 
-555 GGGISSGSSSL
+555 
-566 IYKNEYTG
+566 
-574 YTCTIV
+574 
-580 MESGSVTG
+580 
-588 NTARTTLGTYGGG
+588 
-601 GVHLT
+601 
-606 GNGSRFV
+606 
-613 MKGGTIAGNNA
+613 
-624 NCGGGIYSEN
+624 
-634 YEGISILGGAIQGNR
+634 
-649 AAKHGGGIYIRNS
+649 GIYIRNS

-726 LYLTAGSTEDKNR
+726 LYLTAGSAEDKNR
-739 NVLVLRRVSK
+739 NVLILRRVSK

-920 WASLTGRRCR
+920 WASLTGKYAR

>member
-1 MVYDN
+1 MVCNN

-72 DVQPSAAADTATE
+72 DVHPSAAADTATE

-227 ETRQVALNTQASN
+227 ETRQVALSTQASN

-260 EIILQEDYTGSLTI
+260 KIILQEDYTGSLTI

-304 GTVEIVNGTITGGT
+304 GAVEIVNGTITGGT

-387 GGTVENASLTIKDSV
+387 GG
-402 ISGNTSTAQ
+402 
-411 GGGVYAAVTDGS
+411 
-423 VSITGST
+423 
-430 LSGNSAT
+430 
-437 AQGGGIS
+437 
-444 VSASGSTDVTLSG
+444 
-457 NTILENTAGQDG
+457 
-469 GGIYLSRPE
+469 
-478 QSETAPDTTICGNT
+478 
-492 IQKNSGKNGGGI
+492 
-504 KLDNTSATLENN
+504 
-516 TILENTA
+516 
-523 QNAGG
+523 
-528 GLRAD
+528 
-533 TRSAAVT
+533 
-540 CTLRNNTIAN
+540 
-550 NTAVT
+550 
-555 GGGISSGSSSL
+555 
-566 IYKNEYTG
+566 
-574 YTCTIV
+574 
-580 MESGSVTG
+580 
-588 NTARTTLGTYGGG
+588 
-601 GVHLT
+601 
-606 GNGSRFV
+606 
-613 MKGGTIAGNNA
+613 
-624 NCGGGIYSEN
+624 
-634 YEGISILGGAIQGNR
+634 
-649 AAKHGGGIYIRNS
+649 GIYIRNS

-726 LYLTAGSTEDKNR
+726 LYLTAGSAEDKNR
-739 NVLVLRRVSK
+739 NVLILRRVSK

-853 PEPTPITPETPESP
+853 PEPTPITLETPESP

-920 WASLTGRRCR
+920 WASLTGKYAR

>member
-1 MVYDN
+1 ML
-6 CSSPDDRRARCEKY
+6 PKTLK
-20 RLSRFYR
+20 RLSPQR
-27 VHLISKEMDRM
+27 
-38 TNKKFKLAAM
+38 
-48 SLALTACVAASPLSA
+48 SPL
-63 GAEAPEAAA
+63 
-72 DVQPSAAADTATE
+72 
-85 DKPSPETVAAEE
+85 
-97 PAAEAAADPVE
+97 
-108 ETPAQSTEEPPAQ
+108 
-121 EPEAAPAGDAAVL
+121 
-134 PALPGARPVV
+134 
-144 VDMPAA
+144 
-150 EAPADA
+150 
-156 AGEPAEAAEDPKDA
+156 
-170 ADSAEETAED
+170 
-180 ADAAED
+180 
-186 AETPEPPEIAIARP
+186 
-200 DAAQPAVQPGIAA
+200 PAVQPGIAA

-387 GGTVENASLTIKDSV
+387 GGTVENASITIKDSV
-402 ISGNTSTAQ
+402 IFGNTSTAQ

-504 KLDNTSATLENN
+504 
-516 TILENTA
+516 
-523 QNAGG
+523 
-528 GLRAD
+528 
-533 TRSAAVT
+533 
-540 CTLRNNTIAN
+540 
-550 NTAVT
+550 
-555 GGGISSGSSSL
+555 
-566 IYKNEYTG
+566 
-574 YTCTIV
+574 
-580 MESGSVTG
+580 
-588 NTARTTLGTYGGG
+588 
-601 GVHLT
+601 
-606 GNGSRFV
+606 
-613 MKGGTIAGNNA
+613 
-624 NCGGGIYSEN
+624 
-634 YEGISILGGAIQGNR
+634 
-649 AAKHGGGIYIRNS
+649 YIRNS

-726 LYLTAGSTEDKNR
+726 LYLTAGSAEDKNR
-739 NVLVLRRVSK
+739 NVLILRRVSK

>member
-1 MVYDN
+1 M
-6 CSSPDDRRARCEKY
+6 
-20 RLSRFYR
+20 
-27 VHLISKEMDRM
+27 
-38 TNKKFKLAAM
+38 
-48 SLALTACVAASPLSA
+48 
-63 GAEAPEAAA
+63 
-72 DVQPSAAADTATE
+72 
-85 DKPSPETVAAEE
+85 
-97 PAAEAAADPVE
+97 E

-121 EPEAAPAGDAAVL
+121 ETEAAPAGDAAVL

-260 EIILQEDYTGSLTI
+260 EIVLQEDYTGSLTI

-304 GTVEIVNGTITGGT
+304 GAVEIVNGTITGGT

-381 SMGGKH
+381 SMGSKH

-504 KLDNTSATLENN
+504 
-516 TILENTA
+516 
-523 QNAGG
+523 
-528 GLRAD
+528 
-533 TRSAAVT
+533 
-540 CTLRNNTIAN
+540 
-550 NTAVT
+550 
-555 GGGISSGSSSL
+555 
-566 IYKNEYTG
+566 
-574 YTCTIV
+574 
-580 MESGSVTG
+580 
-588 NTARTTLGTYGGG
+588 
-601 GVHLT
+601 
-606 GNGSRFV
+606 
-613 MKGGTIAGNNA
+613 
-624 NCGGGIYSEN
+624 
-634 YEGISILGGAIQGNR
+634 
-649 AAKHGGGIYIRNS
+649 YIRNS

-726 LYLTAGSTEDKNR
+726 LYLTAGSAEDKNR
-739 NVLVLRRVSK
+739 NVLILRRVSK

-814 DYVITVGGKALALK
+814 DYVITVSGKALALK

-840 DPEPTPGPNPTPD
+840 DPEPTPGPNSTPD
-853 PEPTPITPETPESP
+853 PEPTPITPKTPESP

-920 WASLTGRRCR
+920 WASLTGKYAR

>member
-1 MVYDN
+1 
-6 CSSPDDRRARCEKY
+6 
-20 RLSRFYR
+20 
-27 VHLISKEMDRM
+27 
-38 TNKKFKLAAM
+38 M

-121 EPEAAPAGDAAVL
+121 ETEAAPAGDAAVL

-350 GGGVCA
+350 GGGV
-356 DSGDLTIDHCR
+356 
-367 ITDNTAANGSGGGV
+367 
-381 SMGGKH
+381 
-387 GGTVENASLTIKDSV
+387 
-402 ISGNTSTAQ
+402 
-411 GGGVYAAVTDGS
+411 
-423 VSITGST
+423 
-430 LSGNSAT
+430 
-437 AQGGGIS
+437 
-444 VSASGSTDVTLSG
+444 
-457 NTILENTAGQDG
+457 
-469 GGIYLSRPE
+469 
-478 QSETAPDTTICGNT
+478 
-492 IQKNSGKNGGGI
+492 
-504 KLDNTSATLENN
+504 
-516 TILENTA
+516 
-523 QNAGG
+523 
-528 GLRAD
+528 
-533 TRSAAVT
+533 
-540 CTLRNNTIAN
+540 
-550 NTAVT
+550 
-555 GGGISSGSSSL
+555 
-566 IYKNEYTG
+566 
-574 YTCTIV
+574 
-580 MESGSVTG
+580 
-588 NTARTTLGTYGGG
+588 
-601 GVHLT
+601 HLT

-726 LYLTAGSTEDKNR
+726 LYLTAGSAEDKNR
-739 NVLVLRRVSK
+739 NVLILRRVSK

-840 DPEPTPGPNPTPD
+840 DPEPTPGPNSTPD

-867 EVPEAPGETPVTPIS
+867 EVPVAPGETPVTPIS

-911 GIALTAAGA
+911 GIALAAAGA
-920 WASLTGRRCR
+920 WASLTGKYAR

>member
-1 MVYDN
+1 MVCNN

-72 DVQPSAAADTATE
+72 DVHPSAAADTATE

-504 KLDNTSATLENN
+504 
-516 TILENTA
+516 
-523 QNAGG
+523 
-528 GLRAD
+528 
-533 TRSAAVT
+533 
-540 CTLRNNTIAN
+540 
-550 NTAVT
+550 
-555 GGGISSGSSSL
+555 
-566 IYKNEYTG
+566 
-574 YTCTIV
+574 
-580 MESGSVTG
+580 
-588 NTARTTLGTYGGG
+588 
-601 GVHLT
+601 
-606 GNGSRFV
+606 
-613 MKGGTIAGNNA
+613 
-624 NCGGGIYSEN
+624 
-634 YEGISILGGAIQGNR
+634 
-649 AAKHGGGIYIRNS
+649 YIRNS

-726 LYLTAGSTEDKNR
+726 LYLTAGSAEDKNR
-739 NVLVLRRVSK
+739 NVLILRRVSK

>member
-1 MVYDN
+1 MVCN
-6 CSSPDDRRARCEKY
+6 SCSSPDDRRARCEKY

-170 ADSAEETAED
+170 ADFAEETAED

-304 GTVEIVNGTITGGT
+304 GAVEIVNG
-318 ESGVKITG
+318 
-326 AEGSE
+326 
-331 ILLKDL
+331 

-381 SMGGKH
+381 SMGG
-387 GGTVENASLTIKDSV
+387 
-402 ISGNTSTAQ
+402 
-411 GGGVYAAVTDGS
+411 
-423 VSITGST
+423 
-430 LSGNSAT
+430 
-437 AQGGGIS
+437 
-444 VSASGSTDVTLSG
+444 
-457 NTILENTAGQDG
+457 
-469 GGIYLSRPE
+469 
-478 QSETAPDTTICGNT
+478 
-492 IQKNSGKNGGGI
+492 
-504 KLDNTSATLENN
+504 
-516 TILENTA
+516 
-523 QNAGG
+523 
-528 GLRAD
+528 
-533 TRSAAVT
+533 
-540 CTLRNNTIAN
+540 
-550 NTAVT
+550 
-555 GGGISSGSSSL
+555 
-566 IYKNEYTG
+566 
-574 YTCTIV
+574 
-580 MESGSVTG
+580 
-588 NTARTTLGTYGGG
+588 
-601 GVHLT
+601 
-606 GNGSRFV
+606 
-613 MKGGTIAGNNA
+613 
-624 NCGGGIYSEN
+624 
-634 YEGISILGGAIQGNR
+634 
-649 AAKHGGGIYIRNS
+649 KHGGGIYIRNS

-726 LYLTAGSTEDKNR
+726 LYLTAGSAEDKNR
-739 NVLVLRRVSK
+739 NVLILRRVSK

-791 KFIMNLDTLLDG
+791 KFIMNLDALLDG

-867 EVPEAPGETPVTPIS
+867 EVPVAPGETPVTPIS

>member
-1 MVYDN
+1 
-6 CSSPDDRRARCEKY
+6 
-20 RLSRFYR
+20 
-27 VHLISKEMDRM
+27 M

-121 EPEAAPAGDAAVL
+121 ETEAAPAGDAAVL

-504 KLDNTSATLENN
+504 
-516 TILENTA
+516 
-523 QNAGG
+523 
-528 GLRAD
+528 
-533 TRSAAVT
+533 
-540 CTLRNNTIAN
+540 
-550 NTAVT
+550 
-555 GGGISSGSSSL
+555 
-566 IYKNEYTG
+566 
-574 YTCTIV
+574 
-580 MESGSVTG
+580 
-588 NTARTTLGTYGGG
+588 
-601 GVHLT
+601 
-606 GNGSRFV
+606 
-613 MKGGTIAGNNA
+613 
-624 NCGGGIYSEN
+624 
-634 YEGISILGGAIQGNR
+634 
-649 AAKHGGGIYIRNS
+649 YIRNS

-726 LYLTAGSTEDKNR
+726 LYLTAGSAEDKNR

>member
-1 MVYDN
+1 M
-6 CSSPDDRRARCEKY
+6 
-20 RLSRFYR
+20 
-27 VHLISKEMDRM
+27 HLISKEMDRM

-304 GTVEIVNGTITGGT
+304 GTVEIVNGTITG
-318 ESGVKITG
+318 
-326 AEGSE
+326 
-331 ILLKDL
+331 
-337 TITGNRNDTSGYG
+337 NRNDTSGYG
-350 GGGVCA
+350 GGSVCA

-457 NTILENTAGQDG
+457 NTILENTAGQ
-469 GGIYLSRPE
+469 
-478 QSETAPDTTICGNT
+478 
-492 IQKNSGKNGGGI
+492 
-504 KLDNTSATLENN
+504 
-516 TILENTA
+516 
-523 QNAGG
+523 
-528 GLRAD
+528 
-533 TRSAAVT
+533 
-540 CTLRNNTIAN
+540 
-550 NTAVT
+550 
-555 GGGISSGSSSL
+555 
-566 IYKNEYTG
+566 
-574 YTCTIV
+574 
-580 MESGSVTG
+580 
-588 NTARTTLGTYGGG
+588 
-601 GVHLT
+601 
-606 GNGSRFV
+606 
-613 MKGGTIAGNNA
+613 
-624 NCGGGIYSEN
+624 
-634 YEGISILGGAIQGNR
+634 
-649 AAKHGGGIYIRNS
+649 
-662 MPNRTIAGS
+662 
-671 VTNTVEQEVL
+671 
-681 DIGSTVVISGNTA
+681 
-694 GQLGGGI
+694 LGGGI

-726 LYLTAGSTEDKNR
+726 LYLTAGSAEDKNR
-739 NVLVLRRVSK
+739 NVLILRRVSK

-920 WASLTGRRCR
+920 WASLTGRHCR

>member
-121 EPEAAPAGDAAVL
+121 ETEAAPAGDAAVL

-260 EIILQEDYTGSLTI
+260 EIVLQEDYTGSLTT

-304 GTVEIVNGTITGGT
+304 GAVEIVNGTITGGT

-402 ISGNTSTAQ
+402 ISGNASTAQ

-444 VSASGSTDVTLSG
+444 VSTSGSTDVTLSG

-492 IQKNSGKNGGGI
+492 IQKNSGKN
-504 KLDNTSATLENN
+504 
-516 TILENTA
+516 
-523 QNAGG
+523 
-528 GLRAD
+528 
-533 TRSAAVT
+533 
-540 CTLRNNTIAN
+540 
-550 NTAVT
+550 
-555 GGGISSGSSSL
+555 
-566 IYKNEYTG
+566 
-574 YTCTIV
+574 
-580 MESGSVTG
+580 
-588 NTARTTLGTYGGG
+588 
-601 GVHLT
+601 
-606 GNGSRFV
+606 
-613 MKGGTIAGNNA
+613 
-624 NCGGGIYSEN
+624 
-634 YEGISILGGAIQGNR
+634 
-649 AAKHGGGIYIRNS
+649 GGGIYIRNS

-726 LYLTAGSTEDKNR
+726 LYLTAGSAEDKNR
-739 NVLVLRRVSK
+739 NVLILRRVSK

>member
-1 MVYDN
+1 MVCNN

-121 EPEAAPAGDAAVL
+121 EPEAAPAWDAAVL

-260 EIILQEDYTGSLTI
+260 EIILQEDYTGRLTI

-304 GTVEIVNGTITGGT
+304 GAVEIVNGTITGGT

-381 SMGGKH
+381 SMGSKH

-423 VSITGST
+423 VSITGGT

-437 AQGGGIS
+437 AQ
-444 VSASGSTDVTLSG
+444 
-457 NTILENTAGQDG
+457 
-469 GGIYLSRPE
+469 
-478 QSETAPDTTICGNT
+478 
-492 IQKNSGKNGGGI
+492 
-504 KLDNTSATLENN
+504 
-516 TILENTA
+516 
-523 QNAGG
+523 
-528 GLRAD
+528 
-533 TRSAAVT
+533 
-540 CTLRNNTIAN
+540 
-550 NTAVT
+550 
-555 GGGISSGSSSL
+555 
-566 IYKNEYTG
+566 
-574 YTCTIV
+574 
-580 MESGSVTG
+580 
-588 NTARTTLGTYGGG
+588 
-601 GVHLT
+601 
-606 GNGSRFV
+606 
-613 MKGGTIAGNNA
+613 
-624 NCGGGIYSEN
+624 
-634 YEGISILGGAIQGNR
+634 
-649 AAKHGGGIYIRNS
+649 GGGIYIRNS

-726 LYLTAGSTEDKNR
+726 LYLTAGSAEDKNR
-739 NVLVLRRVSK
+739 NVLILRRVSK

-840 DPEPTPGPNPTPD
+840 DPEPTPGPNSTPD

-867 EVPEAPGETPVTPIS
+867 EVPVAPGETPVTPIS

-920 WASLTGRRCR
+920 WASLTGKYAR

>member
-1 MVYDN
+1 MVCNN

-304 GTVEIVNGTITGGT
+304 GTVEIVNGTITG
-318 ESGVKITG
+318 
-326 AEGSE
+326 
-331 ILLKDL
+331 
-337 TITGNRNDTSGYG
+337 NRNDTSGYG

-504 KLDNTSATLENN
+504 
-516 TILENTA
+516 
-523 QNAGG
+523 
-528 GLRAD
+528 
-533 TRSAAVT
+533 
-540 CTLRNNTIAN
+540 
-550 NTAVT
+550 
-555 GGGISSGSSSL
+555 
-566 IYKNEYTG
+566 
-574 YTCTIV
+574 
-580 MESGSVTG
+580 
-588 NTARTTLGTYGGG
+588 
-601 GVHLT
+601 
-606 GNGSRFV
+606 
-613 MKGGTIAGNNA
+613 
-624 NCGGGIYSEN
+624 
-634 YEGISILGGAIQGNR
+634 
-649 AAKHGGGIYIRNS
+649 YIRNS

-726 LYLTAGSTEDKNR
+726 LYLTAGSAEDKNR
-739 NVLVLRRVSK
+739 NVLILRRVSK

>member
-1 MVYDN
+1 MVCNN

-121 EPEAAPAGDAAVL
+121 ETEAAPAGDAAVL

-381 SMGGKH
+381 SMGSKH

-469 GGIYLSRPE
+469 GGIY
-478 QSETAPDTTICGNT
+478 
-492 IQKNSGKNGGGI
+492 
-504 KLDNTSATLENN
+504 
-516 TILENTA
+516 
-523 QNAGG
+523 
-528 GLRAD
+528 
-533 TRSAAVT
+533 
-540 CTLRNNTIAN
+540 
-550 NTAVT
+550 
-555 GGGISSGSSSL
+555 
-566 IYKNEYTG
+566 
-574 YTCTIV
+574 
-580 MESGSVTG
+580 
-588 NTARTTLGTYGGG
+588 
-601 GVHLT
+601 
-606 GNGSRFV
+606 
-613 MKGGTIAGNNA
+613 
-624 NCGGGIYSEN
+624 
-634 YEGISILGGAIQGNR
+634 
-649 AAKHGGGIYIRNS
+649 IRNS

-726 LYLTAGSTEDKNR
+726 LYLTAGSAEDKNR
-739 NVLVLRRVSK
+739 NVLILRRVSK

-814 DYVITVGGKALALK
+814 DYVITVSGKALALK

-867 EVPEAPGETPVTPIS
+867 EVPVAPGETPVTPIS

-920 WASLTGRRCR
+920 WASLTGKYAR

>member
-1 MVYDN
+1 MVCNN

-63 GAEAPEAAA
+63 GTEAPEAAA

-387 GGTVENASLTIKDSV
+387 GGTVENASITIKDSV

-504 KLDNTSATLENN
+504 
-516 TILENTA
+516 
-523 QNAGG
+523 
-528 GLRAD
+528 
-533 TRSAAVT
+533 
-540 CTLRNNTIAN
+540 
-550 NTAVT
+550 
-555 GGGISSGSSSL
+555 
-566 IYKNEYTG
+566 
-574 YTCTIV
+574 
-580 MESGSVTG
+580 
-588 NTARTTLGTYGGG
+588 
-601 GVHLT
+601 
-606 GNGSRFV
+606 
-613 MKGGTIAGNNA
+613 
-624 NCGGGIYSEN
+624 
-634 YEGISILGGAIQGNR
+634 
-649 AAKHGGGIYIRNS
+649 YIRNS

-726 LYLTAGSTEDKNR
+726 LYLTAGSAEDKNR
-739 NVLVLRRVSK
+739 NVLILRRVSK